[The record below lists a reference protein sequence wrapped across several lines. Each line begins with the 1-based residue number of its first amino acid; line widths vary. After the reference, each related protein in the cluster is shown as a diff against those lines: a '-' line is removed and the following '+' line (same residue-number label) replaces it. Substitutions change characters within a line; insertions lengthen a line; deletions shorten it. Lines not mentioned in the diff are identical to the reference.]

1 MERTSRKE
9 AAKSKAF
16 QDYHKMAPRARVP
29 KTETLSASVG
39 EKVPMNRGRMEEIA
53 DKKQKGGGG
62 GGERAERQ
70 EKNTTHNSQIRK
82 LDRVTENNGVL
93 AAMLRESQICLSF
106 SDTVS
111 IVQK

>member
-62 GGERAERQ
+62 GREG
-70 EKNTTHNSQIRK
+70 RK
-82 LDRVTENNGVL
+82 ARKKYHTQLSNKKTRPSNG
-93 AAMLRESQICLSF
+93 
-106 SDTVS
+106 
-111 IVQK
+111 K